1 MIDFDAFKKCAQE
14 KFNRLSFDID
24 KKNVALFV
32 AIGISFVSFVG
43 CSYVYSNLY
52 KARVG
57 YINVYTVSTSPKIKA
72 VDEENNKAMIQL
84 AEEVYAKTSNLPE
97 GSLDEINKLKNEFDK
112 KSKEIQIRKIT
123 ERNKLLGDAADKV
136 RKEKNLSAVLGI
148 NVVLSGGVDVTEDVV
163 KHLQ

>member
-14 KFNRLSFDID
+14 KFNRLSFDVD

-32 AIGISFVSFVG
+32 AIGISLVSFIG

-57 YINVYTVSTSPKIKA
+57 YINVYTVSASPKIKA

-97 GSLDEINKLKNEFDK
+97 NSLDEINKLKNEFDK

-123 ERNKLLGDAADKV
+123 ERNKLLRDAADKV

>member
-14 KFNRLSFDID
+14 KFNRLSFDVD

-32 AIGISFVSFVG
+32 AICISLVSFIG
-43 CSYVYSNLY
+43 CPYVYSNLY

-57 YINVYTVSTSPKIKA
+57 YINVYTVSASPKIKA
-72 VDEENNKAMIQL
+72 VDEENNKAMIKL
-84 AEEVYAKTSNLPE
+84 AEEVYAKTSDLPE
-97 GSLDEINKLKNEFDK
+97 DSLDEINKLKNEFDK

-123 ERNKLLGDAADKV
+123 ERNKLLRDAADKV

-163 KHLQ
+163 KQLQ